1 MQICLATLIRTLT
14 LKLLNKI
21 LLSVI
26 RQEHEK
32 FIQQWAFGS
41 IETGAAYNVFHLES
55 QGSPRSRCLKI
66 LLHVRMLQTEL
77 GRKQ

>member
-1 MQICLATLIRTLT
+1 

-32 FIQQWAFGS
+32 FIQQCPFGS
-41 IETGAAYNVFHLES
+41 METLVLYVTCSTWKARVPLEADA
-55 QGSPRSRCLKI
+55 
-66 LLHVRMLQTEL
+66 
-77 GRKQ
+77 